1 MKSSLS
7 LIGFMGSGKTIIG
20 KKVSLFFNIP
30 FLDLDEYIE
39 KKFKKSI
46 SEMFREE
53 GEEYFRNIET
63 ESLKEIL
70 SLYPKIILSTGGGV
84 VLKEENRRILKEKS
98 KVIYLKGEFENLM
111 KHLENKEEY
120 EKRPLLKKGREELY
134 NLWKKR
140 LPLYESCAD
149 VIVEVDNKNIDE
161 ISFEIIERLKD
172 D

>member
-7 LIGFMGSGKTIIG
+7 LVGFMGSGKTSIG
-20 KKVSLFFNIP
+20 KKISLFFDIP

-39 KKFKKSI
+39 RKLKKNI
-46 SEMFREE
+46 SDIFREK

-63 ESLKEIL
+63 ESLKEVFL
-70 SLYPKIILSTGGGV
+70 LYPKMVLSTGGGV

-111 KHLENKEEY
+111 KHLEDIKEY
-120 EKRPLLKKGREELY
+120 EKRPLLKKGKEELY

-149 VIVEVDNKNIDE
+149 IVVEVDNKNIDE
-161 ISFEIIERLKD
+161 ITFEIIKRVKD

>member
-7 LIGFMGSGKTIIG
+7 LVGFMGSGKTSIG
-20 KKVSLFFNIP
+20 KKISLFFDIP

-39 KKFKKSI
+39 KKLKKNI
-46 SEMFREE
+46 SDIFREK

-63 ESLKEIL
+63 ESLREVFL
-70 SLYPKIILSTGGGV
+70 LYPKIVLSTGGGT

-111 KHLENKEEY
+111 KHLEDIEEY
-120 EKRPLLKKGREELY
+120 EKRPLLKKRKEELY

-149 VIVEVDNKNIDE
+149 IVVEVDNKNIDE
-161 ISFEIIERLKD
+161 ITFEIIERLKND
-172 D
+172 